1 MIEDN
6 DSLETKKFISAPY
19 LIYENLHNINSISWS
34 HRKDKGCRL
43 AVGTKMDQLQN
54 RIVLIQFRENGEMFQ
69 DNNIKFAHPYPPTK
83 LMFNPSNDTRNMD
96 LIASSSEALRIWSIH
111 ENEVIL
117 QSVLTENHENP
128 TILTAFD
135 WNDLSPHRI
144 ASVHK
149 DTLCNVW
156 DLNRGSIDTSINL
169 NNTIIHNIVWCGPNL
184 LSTASADGSLH
195 ILDVRDHAVSNCLY
209 KSTEPNTKISEL
221 KWNKSDTRFLAASI
235 GPKSKIIVIDTRFP
249 MNPIIELLHSP
260 DAVITVAW
268 DPNSSN
274 YVCTGDSDSKIML
287 WDIFSPLPKM
297 KNSYSLVPISSYPL
311 PIEIIQL
318 HWCTLYPEL
327 MAICSRKKIYL
338 SHIL

>member
-54 RIVLIQFRENGEMFQ
+54 
-69 DNNIKFAHPYPPTK
+69 
-83 LMFNPSNDTRNMD
+83 SNDTRNMD

-169 NNTIIHNIVWCGPNL
+169 NNTINIAWCGPNL

-311 PIEIIQL
+311 PTEITQL